1 MEKWGFG
8 CLHRGGGGFPWASG
22 QRMFTYGGK
31 RLAVLINIKSFLVC
45 QGMMGDVV
53 CDFTTCCMLD
63 TSLSTWWLVSFGS
76 ERGIILLV
84 FLPWEMWN
92 NLEVIH

>member
-1 MEKWGFG
+1 MLPIIMVTEGVPLPWKIDGFRGGAGVEKWGFG

-45 QGMMGDVV
+45 QGIVGGVV

-63 TSLSTWWLVSFGS
+63 TSLSTW
-76 ERGIILLV
+76 
-84 FLPWEMWN
+84 
-92 NLEVIH
+92 